1 MKFID
6 LQAQSERVKL
16 SIEKR
21 ISEILDSA
29 HFING
34 PTVTEFEISSAKYL
48 GYKYGIGVAS
58 GTDALLVTLMALNV
72 GPNTRVFLPA
82 YTYTATAEVVCLL
95 GATPVFIDVDINSF
109 LINPSE
115 LRSALDTHS
124 KPGDVVMTVDLFGE
138 PCDYD
143 VIAEILNDFS
153 VELII
158 DGAQSFGCSYKGKSD
173 IAITRAFC
181 TSFFP
186 AKPLGCAGD
195 GGAIYTSDEE
205 FAIKCKSIKNHGMGQ
220 DKYDIKRIGL
230 NARLDTVQAAVL
242 IEKMSIFNSE
252 LNEKTALHSMYKEK
266 LKDVLHSQTVDYQTQ
281 SALAQSV
288 FRIPDNSNM
297 KNYELQSRLHDK
309 AIPSMIY
316 YPKTVADQTAYSKD
330 SIIFGELQV
339 SRYLCE
345 RTIAL
350 PMHAYLNENDVNRI
364 IDSILICL
372 DAN

>member
-1 MKFID
+1 
-6 LQAQSERVKL
+6 
-16 SIEKR
+16 
-21 ISEILDSA
+21 
-29 HFING
+29 
-34 PTVTEFEISSAKYL
+34 
-48 GYKYGIGVAS
+48 
-58 GTDALLVTLMALNV
+58 
-72 GPNTRVFLPA
+72 
-82 YTYTATAEVVCLL
+82 
-95 GATPVFIDVDINSF
+95 
-109 LINPSE
+109 
-115 LRSALDTHS
+115 
-124 KPGDVVMTVDLFGE
+124 
-138 PCDYD
+138 
-143 VIAEILNDFS
+143 
-153 VELII
+153 
-158 DGAQSFGCSYKGKSD
+158 
-173 IAITRAFC
+173 
-181 TSFFP
+181 
-186 AKPLGCAGD
+186 
-195 GGAIYTSDEE
+195 
-205 FAIKCKSIKNHGMGQ
+205 
-220 DKYDIKRIGL
+220 
-230 NARLDTVQAAVL
+230 
-242 IEKMSIFNSE
+242 MSIFNSE

-350 PMHAYLNENDVNRI
+350 PMHAYLNENDVSRI